1 MPVEIRLAA
10 LAAHRRFSCTE
21 NKNLDDF
28 LIYFANSNVN
38 TEIRIAAYLS
48 AMECA
53 SLSTYT
59 LVKDVL
65 YNEETNQGNS
75 GEKCFKYIT
84 HFFCSVGSFVW
95 THLTN
100 LQETSSRWKQSLRL
114 LTENYFLRNKFN
126 TDIRKYSR
134 NYEISSFFDSINMG
148 GSIES
153 NVIFTE
159 ESYLPRS
166 AMLNLTLDLF
176 GETVNVFEMHTRAEG
191 LEDVVEKFFAPDG
204 YFPEESINSA
214 LKKVRNEQEKIG
226 ETFKNGRK
234 LLGEPK
240 VLMSLKAFGN
250 EFAYF
255 GLNDLMGLFGEP
267 VTKRNLMDMLT
278 KQFNR
283 QRIDT
288 TKSFVFLDSSVKV
301 PTLLGLPLELSV
313 NGTASLGLTAHTN
326 VDLKDFRAMKVVV
339 EGKIYPSAVVE
350 VIGAMTVSSAYSK
363 IGLTLTGR
371 MSSNSYID
379 GHVFIDGGK
388 LVDVKLN
395 VPKNQFNVFS
405 VQSHIFTMRDN
416 EMTEIKN
423 TTDNV
428 NTLNLCTPKNINSV
442 IGFEACSKLTYVNAS
457 IADDSPYFPLTGAF
471 EYSIGLKKVDH
482 FESYV
487 FNVKSD
493 HKNGRSITL
502 YFDTPDSKIK
512 RTVAAKYQL
521 DWDNL
526 LINAQ
531 LSCPFAK
538 LELNSNLSN
547 KTKRNIYIQAHFN
560 NKELLVFQSS
570 LASKPYGNSWNY
582 EPIAKL
588 HYKSSP
594 VAAMSG
600 SINFIRGSEYTVNLK
615 LDGFAEDTILI
626 KGALNHSSK
635 KYEASA
641 SVRSPSVY
649 GNFSGSFMNDDQ
661 ALSLKFDS
669 SYSVRK
675 AKMQS
680 LSLILETKSVQK
692 MRSFYASFK
701 STQKPL
707 YNTLVSLDYKWDY
720 LLFEGNGRVDLFKT
734 SWESRQLFKFKQSGR
749 YYTDFALLCSLSCIE
764 KNINYTVNLAHVF
777 SENYFGI
784 EALLQLNERQRLE
797 ALLKADG
804 LFLPEKTF
812 LLLTYYPEYTWT
824 LEGRVK
830 EKSSGV
836 YSAFFTGNYEVENEK
851 TTFLAVTGKYV
862 NSSLDTIQNHTV
874 SAVIEFPSSINTPWF
889 LNTVMQFSKDVLLCT
904 SQLSIDSNTYLSH
917 MVWMKSSVSLIL
929 QKNEKR
935 LFFISG
941 GKTHNEYTGTIALNI
956 YQHFELNTK
965 LLTPFQS
972 FLFEFYWNKDRSL
985 EEKVSLA
992 LDKDNL
998 GRYMMDLQY
1007 PNQKI
1012 VAALVLL

>member
-1 MPVEIRLAA
+1 M
-10 LAAHRRFSCTE
+10 FCTKKKQIKVIE
-21 NKNLDDF
+21 AF
-28 LIYFANSNVN
+28 W
-38 TEIRIAAYLS
+38 
-48 AMECA
+48 
-53 SLSTYT
+53 
-59 LVKDVL
+59 
-65 YNEETNQGNS
+65 
-75 GEKCFKYIT
+75 KYIL
-84 HFFCSVGSFVW
+84 HCIIFFVVGSFVW

-148 GSIES
+148 GSVES

-176 GETVNVFEMHTRAEG
+176 GETVNVFEMQTRAEG

-204 YFPEESINSA
+204 YFPEETINTA
-214 LKKVRNEQEKIG
+214 LKNMKTEQGKIQRIG
-226 ETFKNGRK
+226 ETFKKGKR
-234 LLGEPK
+234 LSAEPK
-240 VLMSLKAFGN
+240 VLMSFKAFGN
-250 EFAYF
+250 EFAYLD
-255 GLNDLMGLFGEP
+255 LNDLMGLFGEP
-267 VTKRNLMDMLT
+267 VTKRNLMDTLT
-278 KQFNR
+278 KQFSR

-326 VDLKDFRAMKVVV
+326 VDLKDFRAMRVVV
-339 EGKIYPSAVVE
+339 EGKLYPSAVVE
-350 VIGAMTVSSAYSK
+350 VIGAMSVSSAYSN

-371 MSSNSYID
+371 MSTNSYID
-379 GHVFIDGGK
+379 GHVYIDGGK

-405 VQSHIFTMRDN
+405 VQSHIFTVRDN
-416 EMTEIKN
+416 EMTEITN

-442 IGFEACSKLTYVNAS
+442 IGFKACSKLTYVNAS
-457 IADDSPYFPLTGAF
+457 NADNSPYFPLTGAF
-471 EYSIGLKKVDH
+471 EYSIGLNKVDH
-482 FESYV
+482 FDSYV

-493 HKNGRSITL
+493 HKNGRSISL
-502 YFDTPDSKIK
+502 FFDTPNSKMK
-512 RTVAAKYQL
+512 RTISAKYQL

-600 SINFIRGSEYTVNLK
+600 TINFIRGSEYTVNLK

-626 KGALNHSSK
+626 KGALNHTKK

-641 SVRSPSVY
+641 SVSSPSVY
-649 GNFSGSFMNDDQ
+649 GNFSGSVINDDQ
-661 ALSLKFDS
+661 TFSFKFDS

-680 LSLILETKSVQK
+680 LNLILESKVAQK
-692 MRSFYASFK
+692 ARSFYVSFQ

-707 YNTLVSLDYKWDY
+707 YNALVSLNYKWDY
-720 LLFEGNGRVDLFKT
+720 LYFEGNGRIDLFKT
-734 SWESRQLFKFKQSGR
+734 SWELRQLFKFKQNGR
-749 YYTDFALLCSLSCIE
+749 YYADFGLMCSISCVE
-764 KNINYTVNLAHVF
+764 KNINYTVNLAHVL
-777 SENYFGI
+777 SENYFGVQ
-784 EALLQLNERQRLE
+784 ALLQLNERQRLE
-797 ALLKADG
+797 ALVRADG
-804 LFLPEKTF
+804 LFSPEKSF

-824 LEGRVK
+824 LEGLVK

-836 YSAFFTGNYEVENEK
+836 YSAYFTGNYEVEKEK
-851 TTFLAVTGKYV
+851 TTFLAITGKYV
-862 NSSLDTIQNHTV
+862 NSSLNSIQNHTV

-889 LNTVMQFSKDVLLCT
+889 LNTVMQFSSDVLLCT

-917 MVWMKSSVSLIL
+917 MVWMKSSVSLII

-935 LFFISG
+935 LFFISS
-941 GKTHNEYTGTIALNI
+941 GKTHNEYIGTIALNI

-985 EEKVSLA
+985 DDKVSLA

-998 GRYMMDLQY
+998 GRYMLDLQY